1 MANIRTLIVEDDP
14 MVAEVN
20 RQFVQSVAFF
30 TVVGLAA
37 TGAEALDSIA
47 ELKPDLTLLDIYLPD
62 MDGVAVL
69 HEIRRRLLPTDV
81 ILITAAQDVPTIQ
94 DVIRHGAIDYII
106 KPFKFNRLKAALE
119 SYAGM
124 HEGLAHHRGL
134 VDQETVDR
142 FARGAAREEA
152 GKESLPKGLHE
163 LTLKQI
169 YVYLLRQEKSLSADE
184 VAAGVGLARV
194 TARRYLDY
202 LQRVGK
208 VGLELQYGSVGRPVN
223 RYRVVNAS
231 PPLDQKD

>member
-20 RQFVQSVAFF
+20 RQFVESVASF
-30 TVVGLAA
+30 TVVGSAA
-37 TGAEALDSIA
+37 TGAEALERIA

-62 MDGVAVL
+62 TDGVAVL
-69 HEIRRRLLPTDV
+69 HEVRRRLLPTDV

-94 DVIRHGAIDYII
+94 DVIRLGAIDYII

-119 SYAGM
+119 SYASM
-124 HEGLAHHRGL
+124 HARLVHHRGL
-134 VDQETVDR
+134 VDQETIDR
-142 FARGAAREEA
+142 FTRGGARGDGR
-152 GKESLPKGLHE
+152 KENLPKGLHE

-169 YVYLLRQEKSLSADE
+169 YIYLLRQEKSLSADE

-223 RYRVVNAS
+223 RYHIIDAPTPS
-231 PPLDQKD
+231 DQKD

>member
-1 MANIRTLIVEDDP
+1 MANIRTFIVEDDP

-20 RQFVQSVAFF
+20 RQFVESVDSF
-30 TVVGLAA
+30 TVIGSAA
-37 TGAEALDSIA
+37 TGAEALERIA

-62 MDGVAVL
+62 TDGVAVL

-119 SYAGM
+119 SYASM
-124 HEGLAHHRGL
+124 HARFAQHRGL
-134 VDQETVDR
+134 VDQETIDR
-142 FARGAAREEA
+142 FTRGGVSGA
-152 GKESLPKGLHE
+152 GRTENLPKGLHE
-163 LTLKQI
+163 MTLKQI
-169 YVYLLRQEKSLSADE
+169 YIYLLRQGKSLSADE

-208 VGLELQYGSVGRPVN
+208 VALELQYGSVGRPVN
-223 RYRVVNAS
+223 RYRIIDVSGPA
-231 PPLDQKD
+231 DQKD

>member
-1 MANIRTLIVEDDP
+1 MADIKTLIVEDDP

-20 RQFVQSVAFF
+20 RRFVESVASF
-30 TVVGLAA
+30 TVVGMAA
-37 TGAEALDSIA
+37 TGAEALESIM

-62 MDGVAVL
+62 MDGVTVL

-106 KPFKFNRLKAALE
+106 KPFKLDRLKAALE
-119 SYAGM
+119 SYAGI

-134 VDQETVDR
+134 VDQETIDR
-142 FARGAAREEA
+142 FTRGGARGEDK
-152 GKESLPKGLHE
+152 KEVLPKGLHE
-163 LTLKQI
+163 LTLKQV
-169 YVYLLRQEKSLSADE
+169 YAYLLKQQKSLSADE

-208 VGLELQYGSVGRPVN
+208 VSLELQYGSVGRPVN
-223 RYRVVNAS
+223 RYRLLDLPKTS
-231 PPLDQKD
+231 DQKD